1 MRVIT
6 DSLIPKFSEQW
17 NHRVKFRFTLLRI
30 PLIVDNPNHMPTS
43 TLPQS
48 SSASGSNLPKILESR
63 TQYRS
68 CHICLPDDEQ
78 RMAAIF
84 VERKYYSLIKVCK
97 EFQPAEA
104 MCSRLLSNGQ
114 DALITAIAKGFAVWR
129 FEPEAIVDPSRRRRP
144 EGNSV
149 QQTPTCKILT
159 LTTQYQSCLIRVPDL
174 DDRCQAVLVEGK
186 YYGLFKAVE
195 NRQQAL
201 EIAARLG
208 RRGDA
213 TVITKTEQGEAVW
226 VLEPEARQ
234 ED

>member
-1 MRVIT
+1 
-6 DSLIPKFSEQW
+6 
-17 NHRVKFRFTLLRI
+17 
-30 PLIVDNPNHMPTS
+30 MPTS

-48 SSASGSNLPKILESR
+48 SATSGGNPPKFLESR

-84 VERKYYSLIKVCK
+84 VDRKYYSLIKVCK
-97 EFQPAEA
+97 DFRQAQTICA
-104 MCSRLLSNGQ
+104 RLLSNGH
-114 DALITAIAKGFAVWR
+114 DALITKIAKGVAVWR

-144 EGNSV
+144 EGNSAK
-149 QQTPTCKILT
+149 QAPTCKILT
-159 LTTQYQSCLIRVPDL
+159 LTTQYQSCQIRVPDL
-174 DDRCQAVLVEGK
+174 DDRFQAILVDGK
-186 YYGLFKAVE
+186 YYGLFKVVE

-208 RRGDA
+208 RRGDD
-213 TVITKTEQGEAVW
+213 TVITKTGQGEIVW

-234 ED
+234 EA